1 MRKEKMNFTDEEKLD
16 TRKYSA
22 RGTSS
27 LAKFTSANGSV
38 YGTLALDTRRATD
51 GDSQELP
58 VAVRVAHNGKSIYL
72 RIGKKYTMEE
82 WLELCECEKQGM
94 NKKAAERKE
103 LKALMQKVEDQIN
116 QLIAEDSFSL
126 RRIQE
131 LHQGKVDN
139 DCTIYSVWDSIINNK
154 RENESAGTARCNKDV
169 RRRFER
175 DMGSNVQFADIDRS
189 LIEKWVKKMKDR
201 NLSLTTIGISL
212 RTFRAIVNVCITR
225 KLIKGNT
232 KDMFKDTGYNKSGS
246 RKSDYLEVSDMRL
259 LYDFWE
265 KDEAKDENGK
275 ELFFP
280 KEKNAIFRDLGLFLF
295 MYLGDG
301 QNLADTL
308 RLTYDDWYFATH
320 GKQMRFYRHKTQ
332 ERNASASEVIFPVT
346 PELKK
351 ILDKYGNEPKLG
363 ERVFPIMSETITADQ
378 EIWVIQRYNRY
389 IREHMATV
397 SELVGI
403 DQRPTSTWARH
414 SFATNLNNSGNVPYK
429 YISDS
434 MGHSGNGDI
443 TSKYIGAYPL
453 KKMLEYNAYLLDEN
467 GGKTDSDELLERLK
481 GLSDE
486 ERKKA
491 LEILSTSTK

>member
-1 MRKEKMNFTDEEKLD
+1 MRKEKMNFTEEEKLG

-38 YGTLALDTRRATD
+38 YGTLALDTRRAVD
-51 GDSQELP
+51 GDSKELP
-58 VAVRVAHNGKSIYL
+58 VAIRVAHNGKSVYL

-82 WLELCECEKQGM
+82 WLELCECEKQGR

-131 LHQGKVDN
+131 LHHGKVDN

-175 DMGSNVQFADIDRS
+175 DMGSNVQFADIDRA

-389 IREHMATV
+389 IREHIATV

-414 SFATNLNNSGNVPYK
+414 SFATNLNNSGSVPYK

-434 MGHSGNGDI
+434 MGHSGGGDI

-481 GLSDE
+481 GLSEE
-486 ERKKA
+486 ERQKVFNA
-491 LEILSTSTK
+491 LPKSTK